1 MGGRSLLTFVAGVC
15 LVLAGAAQGA
25 AYNFA
30 VFTDLSGTRPFSF
43 TNNSTNA
50 TISTSPSSIPVTFDF
65 TTPTGL
71 STAPRAAT
79 LTITGSTSTPA
90 SNPGG
95 NVDQPIT
102 SATLNIIEN
111 STGKNLLSM
120 TFTGI
125 LAGIAG
131 SPNAQ
136 LSGADTNSQTVT
148 FSSDY
153 LTFTPPGN
161 SYALSL
167 AAVTPALSVGPGSFL
182 SSFQADITG
191 QFTGNAVPEP
201 VSLALFALVPLAL
214 RRRR

>member
-1 MGGRSLLTFVAGVC
+1 MGGRTLFSVVAGVF
-15 LVLAGAAQGA
+15 LAFAGAARGA
-25 AYNFA
+25 PYNFA

-43 TNNSTNA
+43 TNNGGVSA
-50 TISTSPSSIPVTFDF
+50 TISTGSIPVTFDF

-79 LTITGSTSTPA
+79 LTLTGSSTLPA

-102 SATLNIIEN
+102 SATLSITEN
-111 STGKNLLSM
+111 GTGKNLLSM

-125 LAGIAG
+125 LAGIASG
-131 SPNAQ
+131 PNAQ

-148 FSSDY
+148 FTSDY

-167 AAVTPALSVGPGSFL
+167 AAVTPALSIGPGGFL
-182 SSFQADITG
+182 GSFQADITG

-201 VSLALFALVPLAL
+201 VSLSLFALAPLAL
-214 RRRR
+214 LRRR